1 MENKVTLALKPE
13 LATITFAAGDKG
25 NLLTSADL
33 AALEEAIKT
42 VQHAGTPLLLIRQEG
57 RDFCAGRAPGPS
69 SLADRERLSEIVRR
83 LREVSAVTVSV
94 ANGACVGFGVGLFAL
109 ADISIA
115 TPTTWFQFPEVAK
128 GHAPAL
134 VTSWLFDYVPRK
146 QALAWIMTGTKVTA
160 AEALAAGI
168 VTEVVPE
175 ADVSRRTDELIAQL
189 SALESGALRE
199 CRTLADIMGG
209 GAPDRRSQASIAVK
223 WLTAARAEPGR

>member
-1 MENKVTLALKPE
+1 MENKVILANKPE
-13 LATITFAAGDKG
+13 LATITLAAGDEG
-25 NLLTSADL
+25 NLLTSQDLADL
-33 AALEEAIKT
+33 EDAIKT
-42 VQHAGTPLLLIRQEG
+42 VQHAGTPLLVIRQTG

-83 LREVSAVTVSV
+83 LREVTAVTVSL
-94 ANGACVGFGVGLFAL
+94 ADGACAGFGVGLFAL
-109 ADISIA
+109 ADISLA
-115 TPTTWFQFPEVAK
+115 TPSTWFQFPEVAK

-146 QALAWIMTGTKVTA
+146 RALAWIMTGARISA

-168 VTEVVPE
+168 VTEVVPAAE
-175 ADVSRRTDELIAQL
+175 LPARADELIGEL
-189 SALESGALRE
+189 SALSPGALRE